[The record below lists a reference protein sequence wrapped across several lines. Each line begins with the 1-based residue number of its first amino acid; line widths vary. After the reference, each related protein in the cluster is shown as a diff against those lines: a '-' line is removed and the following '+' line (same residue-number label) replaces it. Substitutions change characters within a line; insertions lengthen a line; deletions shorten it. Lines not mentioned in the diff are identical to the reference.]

1 MRYIYCHPL
10 FDERKCA
17 HRFSYQLSKTFERNN
32 LQLER
37 FDYRGTGEAEGA
49 FCDVT
54 MDSLRND
61 LQRIISGDSICLI
74 GARFGA
80 AIAFDFCCRSD
91 SAVQTLI
98 LIEPV
103 VNGQGYAK
111 YLFRKQHLKDMM
123 TGNGSES
130 AGKNN
135 FFNLEGY
142 KTNNK
147 FIEQIKG
154 IQLVETAKK
163 IKSGTTVHI
172 VHISASS
179 RINSEYDLLAEHLK
193 KNGISASAEVLRLP
207 VFWERIPDGDYSIV
221 TEKIVEWC

>member
-17 HRFSYQLSKTFERNN
+17 HRFSYQLSKSFERND

-37 FDYRGTGEAEGA
+37 FDYHGTGESDGK

-54 MDSLRND
+54 MDSLRAD
-61 LQRIISGDSICLI
+61 VLAKIKSDSICLI
-74 GARFGA
+74 GTRLGA
-80 AIAFDFCCRSD
+80 SVAFDLCRRRES
-91 SAVQTLI
+91 SVHALV

-103 VNGQGYAK
+103 VNGQSYAE

-130 AGKNN
+130 VEKNR

-142 KTNNK
+142 KTDNEL
-147 FIEQIKG
+147 IGQIRQIHLDTGRIKAG
-154 IQLVETAKK
+154 GVFLVQ
-163 IKSGTTVHI
+163 
-172 VHISASS
+172 ISASS
-179 RINSEYDLLAEHLK
+179 RINSEYHLLAEQLQ
-193 KNGISASAEVLRLP
+193 KNRIKASVEIFNLP
-207 VFWERIPDGDYSIV
+207 VFWERVPDADYSAL
-221 TEKIVEWC
+221 TEKIVEWCR